1 MSNGRVA
8 LWCSGAWIEELS
20 LYSSEVITGGLIAHT
35 ITHRMNGHP
44 AQPVAEDHTHA
55 ETNENDEEQDQTAP
69 SVIDDLVTRAKILLS
84 ELELFQE
91 RLRTLRK
98 EAHIEVAHFRS
109 SVQSEM
115 TMLQRLS
122 DKPDDDATK
131 HVARSSN
138 LPFLETVWNTAK
150 ACKDVV
156 SLQKRIYIS
165 PDKAISQ
172 GMRHMLAGGKSAR
185 RKTRGA
191 VAVDIITDK
200 GKTWS
205 RISHVTN
212 QRLIFDLA
220 KQGWNSGGSDDD
232 ETKAQQ
238 SDDDDDFDVP
248 LLKTAKELTN
258 AAKCFRVRTKTP
270 TVHLVLPRVRY
281 GEMAEVDTILDACR
295 ATGATLFLANQQ
307 SPPSPIASAILAM
320 APDPLHS
327 FSPILNIDCTVLLAL
342 VSEFSHAKVSK
353 QPWFHTA
360 LQRQVEIEDNE
371 NLLPSLLYPA
381 MSGRNL
387 VCTTEACIRMREIVA
402 TIGTPSEKA
411 RTAIMMGD
419 ATTKSRQELLDEMQ
433 EWSAYP
439 VPGDWQ
445 LPIKSVD
452 QYEHDCQSLHLPPQA
467 AKVAEG
473 MTPINASV
481 FLYGWATGRTTITS
495 NRTVVKQLET
505 DLESFDDL
513 DDEAVWPKIWLC
525 PTARSL
531 VGKEKRGTKKAA
543 PATAA
548 EGTKETGALPL
559 PDPLRRELQRKN
571 GLDLLAIRQGVE
583 AVEDLRP
590 DGYKYDDVLA
600 AKNASIR

>member
-1 MSNGRVA
+1 MS
-8 LWCSGAWIEELS
+8 
-20 LYSSEVITGGLIAHT
+20 
-35 ITHRMNGHP
+35 GHP
-44 AQPVAEDHTHA
+44 AQPVAEDHEQA
-55 ETNENDEEQDQTAP
+55 ETNGNDLEQDSSAP
-69 SVIDDLVTRAKILLS
+69 SVINDLVTRAKILLS

-98 EAHIEVAHFRS
+98 EAHVEVAHFRS

-115 TMLQRLS
+115 AMLQRLS

-185 RKTRGA
+185 RKTCGA

-220 KQGWNSGGSDDD
+220 KQGWNSGGSDPDDDDD

-238 SDDDDDFDVP
+238 SDDDDDFFDVP
-248 LLKTAKELTN
+248 LLKTAKELTS

-270 TVHLVLPRVRY
+270 SVHLILPRVRY

-295 ATGATLFLANQQ
+295 ATGATLFLADQQQ

-327 FSPILNIDCTVLLAL
+327 FSDILNIDCTVLLAL

-381 MSGRNL
+381 MGGREL
-387 VCTTEACIRMREIVA
+387 VCTTEAAIRMREIVA

-419 ATTKSRQELLDEMQ
+419 DTLKSRQELLDEMQ

-439 VPGDWQ
+439 VPKDWQ

-452 QYEHDCQSLHLPPQA
+452 QYEDDCQSLHLPPQA
-467 AKVAEG
+467 GKVAEG

-481 FLYGWATGRTTITS
+481 FLHGWATGRTTITS

-513 DDEAVWPKIWLC
+513 DDEVVWPKIWLC

-531 VGKEKRGTKKAA
+531 VGKEKRGTKKATA
-543 PATAA
+543 TPAV

-590 DGYKYDDVLA
+590 EGYKYDDVLA

>member
-1 MSNGRVA
+1 
-8 LWCSGAWIEELS
+8 
-20 LYSSEVITGGLIAHT
+20 
-35 ITHRMNGHP
+35 MNGHP
-44 AQPVAEDHTHA
+44 ALPVAEDHKQA
-55 ETNENDEEQDQTAP
+55 ETNENNEEQDPTAP
-69 SVIDDLVTRAKILLS
+69 SVIDDLVTRAKVLLS

-98 EAHIEVAHFRS
+98 EAHVEVAHFRS

-115 TMLQRLS
+115 AMLQRLS

-165 PDKAISQ
+165 PDKAVSQ

-220 KQGWNSGGSDDD
+220 KQGWNSGGSDP
-232 ETKAQQ
+232 
-238 SDDDDDFDVP
+238 DDDDDDDDSSFDVP

-258 AAKCFRVRTKTP
+258 AAKWFRVRTKPP
-270 TVHLVLPRVRY
+270 TIHLILPRIHY
-281 GEMAEVDTILDACR
+281 GQTTEVDTILDACR
-295 ATGATLFLANQQ
+295 ATGATLFLASQQ
-307 SPPSPIASAILAM
+307 QKNPPSPITSAILTM
-320 APDPLHS
+320 APDPLAS

-381 MSGRNL
+381 MGGRKL
-387 VCTTEACIRMREIVA
+387 VCTTEAAIRMREIVA

-419 ATTKSRQELLDEMQ
+419 NDTTKSRQELLDEMQ

-439 VPGDWQ
+439 VPADWQ

-452 QYEHDCQSLHLPPQA
+452 QHEHDCQSLHLPPQA
-467 AKVAEG
+467 KRVAEG
-473 MTPINASV
+473 MTSINASV

-531 VGKEKRGTKKAA
+531 VGKEKRGAKKATATPA
-543 PATAA
+543 P

-590 DGYKYDDVLA
+590 EGYKYDDVLA